1 MSNNLKVINIE
12 LTQNCPLNCKQC
24 YKSSTNKYME
34 FSEVVKIGESIR
46 YTDWNQV
53 NLSGGEVMLHKNI
66 IEIIDYFCCIGKK
79 IKIVTSGY
87 GLNDTIIEA
96 LSRNRNHVTLVISL
110 NSVDKKTNSELRDGY
125 NFAISAINKCVI
137 NKIPF
142 NINCVVYNNNIS
154 NLEQLI
160 LFAKEKGVN
169 KVSLL
174 KYKMVNDAI
183 NTKRLSKIDYI
194 KLLKLIEK
202 YKDVIAIQSCWI
214 ELMNMLSVNND
225 MGIRNGCIAAKSY
238 FNITTNGEITG
249 CPQLREIIPK
259 EEFKK
264 VINLNTPGLDHKE
277 SEKCNDINC
286 VYFKKCNPCQAIK
299 TCDISAKRGC

>member
-1 MSNNLKVINIE
+1 
-12 LTQNCPLNCKQC
+12 
-24 YKSSTNKYME
+24 ME

-160 LFAKEKGVN
+160 LFA
-169 KVSLL
+169 
-174 KYKMVNDAI
+174 
-183 NTKRLSKIDYI
+183 
-194 KLLKLIEK
+194 
-202 YKDVIAIQSCWI
+202 
-214 ELMNMLSVNND
+214 
-225 MGIRNGCIAAKSY
+225 
-238 FNITTNGEITG
+238 
-249 CPQLREIIPK
+249 
-259 EEFKK
+259 
-264 VINLNTPGLDHKE
+264 
-277 SEKCNDINC
+277 
-286 VYFKKCNPCQAIK
+286 
-299 TCDISAKRGC
+299 